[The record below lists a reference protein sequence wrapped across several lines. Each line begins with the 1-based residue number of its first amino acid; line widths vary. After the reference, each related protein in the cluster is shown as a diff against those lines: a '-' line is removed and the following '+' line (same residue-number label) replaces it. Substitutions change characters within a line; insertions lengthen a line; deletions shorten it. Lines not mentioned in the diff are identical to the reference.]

1 MGVAIKKKDGQ
12 RRSHR
17 EGDILLKGL
26 KEVRDAG
33 KSILGRG
40 KSKCKNFKL
49 GLTVVFSEGDI
60 ELEWSKV
67 VGDS

>member
-1 MGVAIKKKDGQ
+1 MAFEQKSPRFKEKPSV
-12 RRSHR
+12 
-17 EGDILLKGL
+17 DIWRKN
-26 KEVRDAG
+26 
-33 KSILGRG
+33 ILGRG